1 MMAKNTDI
9 SDAIFGL
16 VWCMAAVDT
25 KVDPVE
31 IEYLQYLQTEK
42 QINLTKNVILQK
54 NGTLSFYGKKGIKEE
69 KSIWEM
75 CCKTLNAAKHLHR
88 VKAVAEIFDFI
99 YIFESLP
106 KYKDLQKKIKKPEST
121 LLFNTLEK
129 LDISEDIITQLTIR
143 IDPHLIC
150 AISGIELHST
160 LLNLP
165 KMTTKKANQVMKH
178 FNNSFEIRK
187 TSVRS
192 LCKIDFID
200 IEDAIEIHRYFF
212 AL

>member
-1 MMAKNTDI
+1 MAKNLDI

-16 VWCMAAVDT
+16 IWCMASVDT
-25 KVDPVE
+25 KVDPIE
-31 IEYLQYLQTEK
+31 IKYLQYLKEEK
-42 QINLTKNVILQK
+42 KINLTKNVILQK
-54 NGTLSFYGKKGIKEE
+54 NGTLSFYGKKGIKEA

-75 CCKTLNAAKHLHR
+75 CCNRLNASEHLHR
-88 VKAVAEIFDFI
+88 TKAIAEIFDFV
-99 YIFESLP
+99 YIFESFP

-129 LDISEDIITQLTIR
+129 LDISEEIIEQLSNR

-150 AISGIELHST
+150 AMSGVELHSK
-160 LLNLP
+160 LLTLP
-165 KMTTKKANQVMKH
+165 KMTKKKVNQVMKH
-178 FNNSFEIRK
+178 YNNSYEIRK
-187 TSVRS
+187 SSVRS

-200 IEDAIEIHRYFF
+200 VEDAVEIHKCFL

>member
-1 MMAKNTDI
+1 MAKNLDI

-16 VWCMAAVDT
+16 IWCMAAVDT
-25 KVDPVE
+25 KVDPIE
-31 IEYLQYLQTEK
+31 IKYLQYLQKEK

-54 NGTLSFYGKKGIKEE
+54 NGTLSFYRKKGIKEA

-75 CCKTLNAAKHLHR
+75 CCNRLNASEHLHR
-88 VKAVAEIFDFI
+88 TKAIAEIFDFV

-106 KYKDLQKKIKKPEST
+106 KYKELQKKIKTPEST

-129 LDISEDIITQLTIR
+129 LDVSEDIISQLYNG
-143 IDPHLIC
+143 IDPYQIC
-150 AISGIELHST
+150 ATSGAELTSA
-160 LLNLP
+160 LLSLP
-165 KMTTKKANQVMKH
+165 KMTSKKVNQVMKH

-187 TSVRS
+187 SSIKS

-200 IEDAIEIHRYFF
+200 IEDAIEIHKYFF
-212 AL
+212 

>member
-1 MMAKNTDI
+1 MAKNVDV

-16 VWCMAAVDT
+16 IWCMAAVDT
-25 KVDPVE
+25 KVNPVE
-31 IEYLQYLQTEK
+31 VKYLQYLQKEK

-54 NGTLSFYGKKGIKEE
+54 NGSLSFYGKKGIKET

-75 CCKTLNAAKHLHR
+75 CCKTLNASKHLHR
-88 VKAVAEIFDFI
+88 VKAIAEIFDFV

-106 KYKDLQKKIKKPEST
+106 KYKDLQKRMKKPENT

-129 LDISEDIITQLTIR
+129 LDISEEIVLQLSNR

-150 AISGIELHST
+150 AISGVELHSK
-160 LLNLP
+160 LLTLP
-165 KMTTKKANQVMKH
+165 KMTKKKANQVMKH
-178 FNNSFEIRK
+178 FNNSYEIRK
-187 TSVRS
+187 SSVRS

-200 IEDAIEIHRYFF
+200 VEDAIEIHKCFF
-212 AL
+212 